1 MSSRPPLARR
11 RTVHLHIQPSS
22 PWRRLALSGA
32 ALFALLLFGVT
43 GYMSIEGWSFLDALY
58 MTVTTV
64 TTVGFREVQ
73 PLSDGGRVFTIVVVL
88 FGVGVALYI
97 LTTVVQSAIEG
108 EFAEALGERR
118 MSQRIEALKE
128 HCILCGFGRVGEEI
142 ARELVERRV
151 PFVIVENN
159 TEAIGRAQTYDYL
172 LIEGDATQDAILE
185 MAGINRARML
195 MAASDSDSGNTYI
208 TLTAKALNQKV
219 FVVTRVG
226 HPEGEARARRAGAD
240 RVISPYS
247 LAGRRMALS
256 ALQPMMVD
264 FFDVLAAPQQGEQL
278 LAELVVLEESEVT
291 GQTVAEVVQRCSA
304 TTLLA
309 VQRADGNVLVGPPAS
324 HVLHA
329 GDRLMLLSNEGDM
342 EVLGR
347 SKEHEAPTGQTA

>member
-1 MSSRPPLARR
+1 VSARTPFAGR

-22 PWRRLALSGA
+22 PWRRLALSGV
-32 ALFALLLFGVT
+32 ALLALLSFGVA
-43 GYMSIEGWSFLDALY
+43 GYMAIEGWSFLDALY

-73 PLSDGGRVFTIVVVL
+73 PLGNGGRIFTIFVIL

-97 LTTVVQSAIEG
+97 LTTVVQAAIEG
-108 EFAEALGERR
+108 EFAAALGERR
-118 MSQRIEALKE
+118 MSQRIGALSE
-128 HCILCGFGRVGEEI
+128 HYILCGFGRVGAEI
-142 ARELVERRV
+142 ARELAERGV

-159 TEAIGRAQTYDYL
+159 AEAIERAQAYDYL
-172 LIEGDATQDAILE
+172 LIEGDATQDAVLE
-185 MAGINRARML
+185 KAGIQRARTL
-195 MAASDSDSGNTYI
+195 MAASDSDAGNTYI
-208 TLTAKALNQKV
+208 TLTAKALNANV

-264 FFDVLAAPQQGEQL
+264 FFDVLAAPHQGEQL
-278 LAELVVLEESEVT
+278 LAELVVADDSDLAGRPIEEAVR
-291 GQTVAEVVQRCSA
+291 RCGA

-309 VQRADGNVLVGPPAS
+309 VQRADGSVLAGPPAS
-324 HVLHA
+324 HLLQA

-347 SKEHEAPTGQTA
+347 TKGSEAGDP